1 MESLGQFMP
10 FILLIAV
17 FYFILIRPQQRRQK
31 QHQQLVQSVGV
42 GDEIVTIGGLF
53 GRVRSVEDTAI
64 HIEVEDGTVMKFA
77 KHAIARR
84 VEPEVSEPEPDVP
97 EQA

>member
-1 MESLGQFMP
+1 MEQLLP
-10 FILLIAV
+10 FVLLIAV

-31 QHQQLVQSVGV
+31 QHQQLVQSIGV

-64 HIEVEDGTVMKFA
+64 QIEVEDGTVMKFA
-77 KHAIARR
+77 KHAIARK
-84 VEPEVSEPEPDVP
+84 VEPDVAEPEVPDG
-97 EQA
+97 A

>member
-1 MESLGQFMP
+1 MEQLLP
-10 FILLIAV
+10 FVLLIAV

-31 QHQQLVQSVGV
+31 QHQHLIQSIGV

-53 GRVRSVEDTAI
+53 GRVRSVEDTAL

-77 KHAIARR
+77 KHAIARK
-84 VEPEVSEPEPDVP
+84 VEPEVAEPEAP
-97 EQA
+97 EGA